1 MIFNSLTFLLFLL
14 FFTILYW
21 ILKDKYRLAL
31 VFLSSLIFYGFWK
44 IEFLLLILFS
54 TFLDFEI
61 SKRLD
66 KISIKFRKKRKFL
79 LILSLVTNLG
89 LLIYFKYL
97 YFIADN
103 INDLFIVFGKSIEIN
118 LPNIILPLGISFY
131 TFQTISYTVDVFRKH
146 VNVEKNFLLYG
157 CYVTFFPQLIA
168 GPVLRAGEVIPQIK
182 NRSKFRFKYISD
194 GIERILY
201 GLFLKVVLAD
211 NIAPLVDEGFLIDAN
226 SLSGI
231 DVFTLAFLFGFQ
243 IYFDFA
249 GYSHIAIGCANM
261 MGINF
266 PENFNYPYA
275 ARSFKSFWKRWHISL
290 SSWIRDYLY
299 LPLQGIKV
307 IDRNNISKGGLNIE
321 NIKIYE
327 INRNKSLF
335 ITWALMGLWHGANW
349 TFIFWGVYHSIT
361 IFFER
366 LFSPIRKK
374 IHFFNLPIVGWLI
387 TLVLSMLSWI
397 PFRAESLNDT
407 FIMYSKIFSMDN
419 FLFISMRENIYL
431 ITFILLV
438 FCSLSFLYSEYISQ
452 KLKKAK
458 SVFFVI
464 NTIKFTAMFYFVYI
478 FLRPVN
484 QFIYFQF

>member
-1 MIFNSLTFLLFLL
+1 
-14 FFTILYW
+14 
-21 ILKDKYRLAL
+21 
-31 VFLSSLIFYGFWK
+31 
-44 IEFLLLILFS
+44 
-54 TFLDFEI
+54 
-61 SKRLD
+61 
-66 KISIKFRKKRKFL
+66 
-79 LILSLVTNLG
+79 
-89 LLIYFKYL
+89 
-97 YFIADN
+97 
-103 INDLFIVFGKSIEIN
+103 
-118 LPNIILPLGISFY
+118 
-131 TFQTISYTVDVFRKH
+131 
-146 VNVEKNFLLYG
+146 
-157 CYVTFFPQLIA
+157 
-168 GPVLRAGEVIPQIK
+168 
-182 NRSKFRFKYISD
+182 
-194 GIERILY
+194 
-201 GLFLKVVLAD
+201 
-211 NIAPLVDEGFLIDAN
+211 
-226 SLSGI
+226 
-231 DVFTLAFLFGFQ
+231 
-243 IYFDFA
+243 
-249 GYSHIAIGCANM
+249 
-261 MGINF
+261 
-266 PENFNYPYA
+266 
-275 ARSFKSFWKRWHISL
+275 
-290 SSWIRDYLY
+290 
-299 LPLQGIKV
+299 
-307 IDRNNISKGGLNIE
+307 
-321 NIKIYE
+321 
-327 INRNKSLF
+327 
-335 ITWALMGLWHGANW
+335 MGLWHGANW